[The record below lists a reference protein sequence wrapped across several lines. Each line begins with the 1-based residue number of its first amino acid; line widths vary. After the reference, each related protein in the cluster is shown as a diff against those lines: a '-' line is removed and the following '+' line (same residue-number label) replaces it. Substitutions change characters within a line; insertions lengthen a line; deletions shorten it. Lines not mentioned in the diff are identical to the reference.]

1 MSGYL
6 TPEEFISHFLAG
18 NTEAIEGREVRG
30 NVALYGRVVPIAVRA
45 LDVTFWGDVDMSE
58 CRFERSLDLSGCH
71 FAKSVSFRNTHVGGT
86 LDLSEVLVRTQAS
99 ATGTLLDDSYSIDL
113 TGIRV
118 ENDLLLTGLT
128 VQYGTAPAKAR
139 RNGDLVATG
148 MRIRGQTDLTGIK
161 TDGSVDLAGSHFEGN
176 VVVAA
181 LDMPDT
187 RDHSCIVGGHLM
199 ATNCVFQGNLALSG
213 VTIQR
218 DLQLWSSRF
227 QGNLVLSGVT
237 IQGDL
242 QLWSSR
248 IDGVFFCQPAISFDE
263 QKRKKVR
270 HFSFIGGDLHLGTAQ
285 IAYLDFES
293 CAVKGRFMA
302 FAARFGQVNLHFGAT
317 VRPCVFG
324 QFIFEGCHV
333 EGDLRLMAL
342 SVTGRDKT
350 GRWRGASVKGTAV
363 GGALL
368 LWAPSALMDL
378 DEDQRI
384 DSGRGPES
392 LKPLIHGD
400 LKIIG
405 CTVTDELDLTNVHVT
420 GRILLDDSSVG
431 RDLRLR
437 SVATAAHELE
447 RFDTQLTRPEH
458 QNLLATRAKA
468 LSMTNLVCQNDVD
481 LTGLVLQ
488 DDPDDPDDP
497 NKPDLLTD
505 PRPKPGF
512 LDARGC
518 EVRKALRLFEPLPE
532 RLCKPLAAGNA
543 DAGNFTRVPGAIDLS
558 SSRLGA
564 LILSFHSFKPEEKS
578 DKPKER
584 KEKSKPDGDESN
596 DRACEIGL
604 VLAAARIDEFRLQVK
619 CKIKRRDGLF
629 TVPRLKFPKPI
640 DMRDIEVAQWD
651 IHDSSCDR
659 QGLSRRDAFASLV
672 DAEDGYRRSTFLSV
686 ERALRNRGHDADADY
701 IYRLMKRRGAQI
713 DIKDRERRA
722 SRNLRRTILL
732 PFANGG
738 TRVFDGLFRFFL
750 GYGTRP
756 GRLAWA
762 IVILWLVALPIF
774 EEKANLQ
781 PSLALLGTES
791 GRFEPDRVAREGEAP
806 QDWSTT
812 AAVGMSLQFHLP
824 VVALAPRD
832 DWNLR
837 QEGATCY
844 NPRNIPLLGWL
855 LDRIAKPRA
864 APSAAESCAGWR
876 LPLPPQ
882 IFGVLIS
889 ILNWIAWPLLL
900 AFAIRRLLVV
910 DRA

>member
-86 LDLSEVLVRTQAS
+86 LDLSEVLVRTQAT
-99 ATGTLLDDSYSIDL
+99 ATGTLLDDIYSIDL

-213 VTIQR
+213 VTIQ
-218 DLQLWSSRF
+218 
-227 QGNLVLSGVT
+227 
-237 IQGDL
+237 GDL

-248 IDGVFFCQPAISFDE
+248 IDGVFFCRPAASSGSQETTIGDFP
-263 QKRKKVR
+263 V
-270 HFSFIGGDLHLGTAQ
+270 IGGDLHLGTAQ
-285 IAYLDFES
+285 ISYLDFES
-293 CAVKGRFMA
+293 CAVKGSFMA
-302 FAARFGQVNLHFGAT
+302 FAARFGRVNLHFGAT

-350 GRWRGASVKGTAV
+350 GRGRGASIKGTEV

-368 LWAPSALMDL
+368 CWAPSALMNL
-378 DEDQRI
+378 DEDRRI
-384 DSGRGPES
+384 DPDRGPES
-392 LKPLIHGD
+392 LRPLIHGD

-405 CTVTDELDLTNVHVT
+405 CTVTGELDLTNVHVT
-420 GRILLDDSSVG
+420 GRIVLDDSSVG
-431 RDLRLR
+431 RDLSLR
-437 SVATAAHELE
+437 SVATAMHDLR
-447 RFDTQLTRPEH
+447 RFDTQLTGPEH
-458 QNLLATRAKA
+458 QHLLATRAKA

-488 DDPDDPDDP
+488 DDPDDPDEPDP
-497 NKPDLLTD
+497 LTD
-505 PRPKPGF
+505 PHPDPGF

-518 EVRKALRLFEPLPE
+518 EVRKALRLFKPLSE
-532 RLCKPLAAGNA
+532 PLAAG
-543 DAGNFTRVPGAIDLS
+543 DAGAGGFARVPGAIDLS
-558 SSRLGA
+558 SSRLGS
-564 LILSFHSFKPEEKS
+564 LILSFNSFEPHIKKPNGSARE
-578 DKPKER
+578 
-584 KEKSKPDGDESN
+584 
-596 DRACEIGL
+596 AGL
-604 VLAAARIDEFRLQVK
+604 ILAAARIDEFSLPVK
-619 CKIKRRDGLF
+619 VVEKRRSGSF
-629 TVPRLKFPKPI
+629 RTVARLKIPKPI

-651 IHDSSCDR
+651 IYDSDCDNK
-659 QGLSRRDAFASLV
+659 GLSRRAAFESLV
-672 DAEDGYRRSTFLSV
+672 EADEGYRRSTFLSV
-686 ERALRNRGHDADADY
+686 ERALRNRGHDSDADY

-713 DIKDRERRA
+713 DITDRKERA
-722 SRNLRRTILL
+722 TGSLRRKILS

-738 TRVFDGLFRFFL
+738 TRMFDGLFRFFL

-756 GRLAWA
+756 GSLAWA